1 MPTAEQSQL
10 LGGYTGPIYKPH
22 GCVRCNQSGYKGR
35 TALFEILPLTAEIRD
50 LIVSS
55 NDTNK
60 IKESAIKAGMTT
72 LSEEMVKMIIKG
84 QTSME
89 EMLRVIYTI

>member
-1 MPTAEQSQL
+1 M
-10 LGGYTGPIYKPH
+10 
-22 GCVRCNQSGYKGR
+22 
-35 TALFEILPLTAEIRD
+35 FEILPLTAEIRD

-60 IKESAIKAGMTT
+60 IKDAAIREGMTT
-72 LSEEMVKMIIKG
+72 LSEEMIKMIVKG